1 MLGIIVINPK
11 IGGTNVLAVEV
22 KGLSKSFGE
31 IKAVRSISFEIKE
44 GEIFGLIGPNG
55 SGKTTTL
62 RIVATLLKPDSGFVK
77 IFGYDVQ
84 KNGEKI
90 REMIS
95 YLPEDAGAYKN
106 LSGKE
111 YLEFIAKFF
120 EKRGNPDE
128 MVKKGIEIA
137 KLGNRIKDKISTY
150 SKGMIR
156 RLLIARTFMV
166 NPKLAILDEPTSG
179 LDVINSIEVRNI
191 IKDIARKGTTIF
203 LSSHNMLEVEFLCD
217 RIALI
222 NKGEI
227 VEIGKPEELK
237 NKYNAKNIEEVFVE
251 VLRCS
256 GIL

>member
-1 MLGIIVINPK
+1 M
-11 IGGTNVLAVEV
+11 LAVEV

-31 IKAVRSISFEIKE
+31 IKAVRNISFEIKE

-62 RIVATLLKPDSGFVK
+62 RIVATLLKPDSGSVK